1 MLKTT
6 RVKMSE
12 SSEKKSTIL
21 MATPKGLIKIS
32 HFNNV
37 MIVETQRKN
46 LFLKEIPIRL
56 TSDINVFLE
65 GFSKKINKGTIG
77 HLKFGRV
84 YFNTSKGFLGLGK
97 EYIADNTNYLIPN
110 LC

>member
-12 SSEKKSTIL
+12 SSEQKSTIL

-32 HFNNV
+32 HYHNV

-46 LFLKEIPIRL
+46 LFLRGKQIRL
-56 TSDINVFLE
+56 TSEINVLLE
-65 GFSKKINKGTIG
+65 GFSKKIAKDTIG

-84 YFNTSKGFLGLGK
+84 YFNIPNGFLGLGK
-97 EYIADNTNYLIPN
+97 EYISDNTNYLIPG